1 MGTNI
6 RPQISKKK
14 NEYWISKHRYYE
26 LKHFCLQYPE
36 WTKELQSINGFVS
49 NAISTVKTLS
59 SGLVDD
65 PTSKCAIIRVY
76 YKNLIEMVNSSAKET
91 DIILGNY
98 IFKAVTQGMSYD
110 YLKTNFNIPCCKETY
125 YAMYRR
131 FFWILSMKRQ

>member
-1 MGTNI
+1 M
-6 RPQISKKK
+6 
-14 NEYWISKHRYYE
+14 
-26 LKHFCLQYPE
+26 
-36 WTKELQSINGFVS
+36 QSINGFVS

>member
-1 MGTNI
+1 MSTNI
-6 RPQISKKK
+6 RPQISKK

-36 WTKELQSINGFVS
+36 WTKELQSINGFVR
-49 NAISTVKTLS
+49 NTISAVKTLPN
-59 SGLVDD
+59 GKVDD
-65 PTSKCAIIRVY
+65 PTSKCAIIQIQ
-76 YKNLIEMVNSSAKET
+76 YKNLIEMVNNSAKET

-131 FFWILSMKRQ
+131 FFWILSNKRQ